1 LTSLLFVREEEEEE
15 ALALSKTAGYEV
27 SEVLRLPNHPNYK
40 YFIGEDKLSLIS
52 DRVKNLIVFDL
63 PKPRQVL
70 NIIKAFP
77 KVRVVDKAQLILE
90 IFALHAGS
98 KEAKLQIEMAKLK
111 HEAPLVREW
120 VKRVRSGEQQGPLG
134 AGMYEA
140 ESYFRLMKRRT
151 TRIRR
156 ELLEIKERVDRQIY
170 KQKEFGMPQI
180 AILGYTNAGKT
191 SIFNAITGLKMKVND
206 SLFTTMSPK
215 RYAISAKGRKV
226 VLVDSVGFIRGIPPQ
241 IIEAFYVT
249 LSEARYADGILLVA
263 DSSVAENRLVE
274 MVGESF
280 NIMRDIGVS
289 GKPLIIALNKADKAK
304 GIHDKVTL
312 IKEKA
317 CSIYSPII
325 DVIPTS
331 AIKGTNLDKLM
342 EALLSLG

>member
-70 NIIKAFP
+70 NIIKVFP

-241 IIEAFYVT
+241 IID
-249 LSEARYADGILLVA
+249 ADGILLVA